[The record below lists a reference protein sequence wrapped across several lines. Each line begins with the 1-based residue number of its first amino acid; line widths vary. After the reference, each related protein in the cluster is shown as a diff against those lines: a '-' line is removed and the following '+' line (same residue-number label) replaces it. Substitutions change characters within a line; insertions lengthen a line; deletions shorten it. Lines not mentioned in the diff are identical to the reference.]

1 MTGVFLIIILAVVW
15 YVAGIF
21 HSFAL
26 MLYVAVN
33 LLLIAGMYILTR
45 IYKRNVAFDFDV
57 NLAEELKNSGCQLRI
72 NVSNKTGIPITKIRL
87 DVVVSYCDKKGKEYK
102 KYRKNV
108 KLYGGC
114 KGRKDNMD
122 LSVSL
127 PYCGMADVKIV
138 KAKVYDYTGLFY
150 CTIKPLSI
158 MNILIFPEVESSI
171 YEGAFS
177 QYESNNNIELYI
189 NRKGSS
195 HDDIRQIREYQTG
208 DSYRHIHWNLS
219 SRTGDLLI
227 KEFCGQVDREI
238 LVLLDTLPDDI
249 NNIERMS
256 SFYDKTAMLVMGFI
270 QDDTKV
276 SVLWNDLNSGAL
288 CKQTVSDY
296 DDLKNVYYI
305 LYRLHYNCRNNDT
318 DISREYSLGEYI
330 DKNIIKIDTSSD
342 VTELLGENVYGEHAF
357 SILVGRINVRQAHSD
372 TYNGNPYIAFAGIMT
387 GLLSVILF
395 VDELDAVSFTVVGVL
410 LFSGIYAYILSYAHY
425 NKRKFLPFVI
435 VGEVAVTAILS
446 VFNIQ
451 RISEQSVSII
461 QALVDGRANTQNVTY
476 VVFVSSVVLIYII
489 YLLEVIFKNR
499 VILTLVT
506 VVMLAASP
514 ILRLEVSL
522 FHIFVIVMHQVI
534 VGVSYAVLGRR
545 KKMLYTTR
553 SGKLIHKKSIIYCIA
568 ATVIIFFAADIITNI
583 FSEYMYG
590 SISGIE
596 QTIYKTS
603 KRISGKGS
611 DVKINGEISSGN
623 NYQSGIT
630 QMTVTVSKMPTEDLY
645 LYGFR
650 GGEYKGGSWD
660 STDDDTICKNIDRTE
675 FKKETISQPV

>member
-1 MTGVFLIIILAVVW
+1 MDNNVLKALNVIEQVNNVILGKDKQIREIMAAFLAGGHILLEDIPGVGKTTLATAFSKAMALDCKRVQFTPDVMPSDLTGYSVYRNDLGQFIYQPGSVFCNLLLADEINRTSPKTQSALLEVMEERKVSVEGVTREVPEPFIVIATQNPLGNAGTQSLPEAQMDRFMITLSIGYPDYESELDMAMSVGKQSRTSDMTPVVSIDDFISMQNEI
-15 YVAGIF
+15 YDVYMNESI
-21 HSFAL
+21 
-26 MLYVAVN
+26 YKYIVN

-57 NLAEELKNSGCQLRI
+57 NLAEGLKNSGCQLRI

-342 VTELLGENVYGEHAF
+342 VTELLGENVYGEHA
-357 SILVGRINVRQAHSD
+357 
-372 TYNGNPYIAFAGIMT
+372 Y
-387 GLLSVILF
+387 
-395 VDELDAVSFTVVGVL
+395 
-410 LFSGIYAYILSYAHY
+410 
-425 NKRKFLPFVI
+425 
-435 VGEVAVTAILS
+435 
-446 VFNIQ
+446 
-451 RISEQSVSII
+451 
-461 QALVDGRANTQNVTY
+461 
-476 VVFVSSVVLIYII
+476 
-489 YLLEVIFKNR
+489 
-499 VILTLVT
+499 
-506 VVMLAASP
+506 
-514 ILRLEVSL
+514 
-522 FHIFVIVMHQVI
+522 
-534 VGVSYAVLGRR
+534 
-545 KKMLYTTR
+545 
-553 SGKLIHKKSIIYCIA
+553 
-568 ATVIIFFAADIITNI
+568 
-583 FSEYMYG
+583 
-590 SISGIE
+590 
-596 QTIYKTS
+596 
-603 KRISGKGS
+603 
-611 DVKINGEISSGN
+611 
-623 NYQSGIT
+623 
-630 QMTVTVSKMPTEDLY
+630 
-645 LYGFR
+645 
-650 GGEYKGGSWD
+650 
-660 STDDDTICKNIDRTE
+660 
-675 FKKETISQPV
+675 

>member
-57 NLAEELKNSGCQLRI
+57 NLAEGLKNSGCQLRI
-72 NVSNKTGIPITKIRL
+72 NVSNKTGIPITKIR
-87 DVVVSYCDKKGKEYK
+87 
-102 KYRKNV
+102 
-108 KLYGGC
+108 
-114 KGRKDNMD
+114 

-342 VTELLGENVYGEHAF
+342 VTELLGENVYGEHA
-357 SILVGRINVRQAHSD
+357 
-372 TYNGNPYIAFAGIMT
+372 Y
-387 GLLSVILF
+387 
-395 VDELDAVSFTVVGVL
+395 
-410 LFSGIYAYILSYAHY
+410 
-425 NKRKFLPFVI
+425 
-435 VGEVAVTAILS
+435 
-446 VFNIQ
+446 
-451 RISEQSVSII
+451 
-461 QALVDGRANTQNVTY
+461 
-476 VVFVSSVVLIYII
+476 
-489 YLLEVIFKNR
+489 
-499 VILTLVT
+499 
-506 VVMLAASP
+506 
-514 ILRLEVSL
+514 
-522 FHIFVIVMHQVI
+522 
-534 VGVSYAVLGRR
+534 
-545 KKMLYTTR
+545 
-553 SGKLIHKKSIIYCIA
+553 
-568 ATVIIFFAADIITNI
+568 
-583 FSEYMYG
+583 
-590 SISGIE
+590 
-596 QTIYKTS
+596 
-603 KRISGKGS
+603 
-611 DVKINGEISSGN
+611 
-623 NYQSGIT
+623 
-630 QMTVTVSKMPTEDLY
+630 
-645 LYGFR
+645 
-650 GGEYKGGSWD
+650 
-660 STDDDTICKNIDRTE
+660 
-675 FKKETISQPV
+675 

>member
-227 KEFCGQVDREI
+227 KEFC
-238 LVLLDTLPDDI
+238 
-249 NNIERMS
+249 
-256 SFYDKTAMLVMGFI
+256 
-270 QDDTKV
+270 
-276 SVLWNDLNSGAL
+276 
-288 CKQTVSDY
+288 
-296 DDLKNVYYI
+296 
-305 LYRLHYNCRNNDT
+305 
-318 DISREYSLGEYI
+318 
-330 DKNIIKIDTSSD
+330 
-342 VTELLGENVYGEHAF
+342 
-357 SILVGRINVRQAHSD
+357 
-372 TYNGNPYIAFAGIMT
+372 
-387 GLLSVILF
+387 
-395 VDELDAVSFTVVGVL
+395 
-410 LFSGIYAYILSYAHY
+410 
-425 NKRKFLPFVI
+425 
-435 VGEVAVTAILS
+435 
-446 VFNIQ
+446 
-451 RISEQSVSII
+451 
-461 QALVDGRANTQNVTY
+461 
-476 VVFVSSVVLIYII
+476 
-489 YLLEVIFKNR
+489 
-499 VILTLVT
+499 
-506 VVMLAASP
+506 
-514 ILRLEVSL
+514 
-522 FHIFVIVMHQVI
+522 
-534 VGVSYAVLGRR
+534 
-545 KKMLYTTR
+545 
-553 SGKLIHKKSIIYCIA
+553 
-568 ATVIIFFAADIITNI
+568 
-583 FSEYMYG
+583 
-590 SISGIE
+590 
-596 QTIYKTS
+596 
-603 KRISGKGS
+603 
-611 DVKINGEISSGN
+611 
-623 NYQSGIT
+623 
-630 QMTVTVSKMPTEDLY
+630 
-645 LYGFR
+645 
-650 GGEYKGGSWD
+650 
-660 STDDDTICKNIDRTE
+660 
-675 FKKETISQPV
+675 

>member
-57 NLAEELKNSGCQLRI
+57 NLAEGLKNSGCQLRI

-138 KAKVYDYTGLFY
+138 KAKVYDCTGLFH

-158 MNILIFPEVESSI
+158 MNILIFPEAESSI

-177 QYESNNNIELYI
+177 QYESNNNIESYI

-256 SFYDKTAMLVMGFI
+256 SFYDKTAVLVMGFI
-270 QDDTKV
+270 QDNTKV

-288 CKQTVSDY
+288 CKHTVSDY
-296 DDLKNVYYI
+296 DDLKNVY
-305 LYRLHYNCRNNDT
+305 
-318 DISREYSLGEYI
+318 
-330 DKNIIKIDTSSD
+330 
-342 VTELLGENVYGEHAF
+342 
-357 SILVGRINVRQAHSD
+357 
-372 TYNGNPYIAFAGIMT
+372 
-387 GLLSVILF
+387 LS
-395 VDELDAVSFTVVGVL
+395 
-410 LFSGIYAYILSYAHY
+410 
-425 NKRKFLPFVI
+425 
-435 VGEVAVTAILS
+435 
-446 VFNIQ
+446 
-451 RISEQSVSII
+451 
-461 QALVDGRANTQNVTY
+461 
-476 VVFVSSVVLIYII
+476 
-489 YLLEVIFKNR
+489 
-499 VILTLVT
+499 
-506 VVMLAASP
+506 
-514 ILRLEVSL
+514 
-522 FHIFVIVMHQVI
+522 
-534 VGVSYAVLGRR
+534 
-545 KKMLYTTR
+545 
-553 SGKLIHKKSIIYCIA
+553 LIHI
-568 ATVIIFFAADIITNI
+568 
-583 FSEYMYG
+583 
-590 SISGIE
+590 
-596 QTIYKTS
+596 
-603 KRISGKGS
+603 
-611 DVKINGEISSGN
+611 
-623 NYQSGIT
+623 
-630 QMTVTVSKMPTEDLY
+630 
-645 LYGFR
+645 
-650 GGEYKGGSWD
+650 
-660 STDDDTICKNIDRTE
+660 
-675 FKKETISQPV
+675 